1 IPAIATI
8 IAATA
13 MAIFSGDIPG
23 ALLRIPG
30 TPSSAAYADEAYA
43 MTRKGEADICLGA
56 NLVFSVMGGLFGTV
70 ILAVFAPVLAEFA
83 LNFGSFEY
91 FWLACLGLSCA
102 VFVSP
107 ASKLKGIVSLLIGLF
122 IATIGL
128 DIITGYPRFTF
139 GAVELMGGVSFIP
152 AMVGMFAMTEVLRG
166 MASVGGMPPVTQKV

>member
-1 IPAIATI
+1 
-8 IAATA
+8 
-13 MAIFSGDIPG
+13 
-23 ALLRIPG
+23 
-30 TPSSAAYADEAYA
+30 YA
-43 MTRKGEADICLGA
+43 MTRNGEVDICLGA

-70 ILAVFAPVLAEFA
+70 ILAVFAPLLAEAA

-139 GAVELMGGVSFIP
+139 GAVDLMGGVSFIP
-152 AMVGMFAMTEVLRG
+152 AMVGMFAMTELLRG
-166 MASVGGMPPVTQKV
+166 VVSVGKLAPYSLEVGDETR